1 MVAMSTTLRAEIK
14 QSAPFAS
21 LEQEAFL
28 QVLRTAGVLEHAV
41 AEGLKPYGL
50 TLTQYNVLR
59 ILRGAGG
66 KGLCRNDVGARMLTP
81 VPDATRLLD
90 RMADAGLIVRERD
103 GEDRRY
109 VTARITP
116 KGLAL
121 LTRLDEPVSEMHRTH
136 FGHMSRTQLRQLA
149 DLLETARSPG

>member
-50 TLTQYNVLR
+50 TQR
-59 ILRGAGG
+59 AAHPARRG
-66 KGLCRNDVGARMLTP
+66 
-81 VPDATRLLD
+81 
-90 RMADAGLIVRERD
+90 
-103 GEDRRY
+103 
-109 VTARITP
+109 
-116 KGLAL
+116 
-121 LTRLDEPVSEMHRTH
+121 
-136 FGHMSRTQLRQLA
+136 
-149 DLLETARSPG
+149 